1 MPYFIDRRENPKD
14 KSLGNRQR
22 FLRRARARLREVVE
36 QSIKQRG
43 ITDLDKGEVVVI
55 PTKDIGEPRLR
66 HGRDGGRRDHV
77 LPGNKEYQAGDKVA
91 KPPAGGGQGR
101 GREASDQG
109 EGEDAFEFALTREE
123 FLDLFFEDLEL
134 PNLVKT
140 DLREIT
146 TTKFR
151 HAGISPVG
159 TPTNLNLLRT
169 MRNSYGRRIALGRPR
184 TESIRALEAEI
195 AALEA
200 DSGGGETDGRLSGL
214 RLELEAMERKRCWVP
229 YIDPIDLRF
238 NTYEPKPE
246 PNARAVM
253 FCLMDVSGSMGE
265 REKELAKRF
274 FMLLHLFLERR
285 YERTDLVFV
294 RHTHEAKEVDEETF
308 FRGRESGG
316 TVVSTVLA
324 EMHDIVAKRYPPSS
338 WNIYAAQA
346 SDGENF
352 TGDSEKCAVLLDE
365 TLMPLAQY
373 FAYVEIL
380 DEREMEIFRDESQGA
395 ELWRHYLSV
404 AERWPNFA
412 MKRVSKPAD
421 IYPVFRE
428 LFLDRAA
435 AGAEPAA
442 MRGRAR

>member
-1 MPYFIDRRENPKD
+1 
-14 KSLGNRQR
+14 
-22 FLRRARARLREVVE
+22 
-36 QSIKQRG
+36 
-43 ITDLDKGEVVVI
+43 
-55 PTKDIGEPRLR
+55 
-66 HGRDGGRRDHV
+66 
-77 LPGNKEYQAGDKVA
+77 
-91 KPPAGGGQGR
+91 
-101 GREASDQG
+101 
-109 EGEDAFEFALTREE
+109 
-123 FLDLFFEDLEL
+123 
-134 PNLVKT
+134 
-140 DLREIT
+140 
-146 TTKFR
+146 
-151 HAGISPVG
+151 
-159 TPTNLNLLRT
+159 
-169 MRNSYGRRIALGRPR
+169 
-184 TESIRALEAEI
+184 
-195 AALEA
+195 
-200 DSGGGETDGRLSGL
+200 
-214 RLELEAMERKRCWVP
+214 
-229 YIDPIDLRF
+229 
-238 NTYEPKPE
+238 
-246 PNARAVM
+246 M

-352 TGDSEKCAVLLDE
+352 TGDSEKCAALLDE

-380 DEREMEIFRDESQGA
+380 DEREMEIFHDESRGA

-404 AERWPNFA
+404 AERWPNFV

-442 MRGRAR
+442 MRGGAR